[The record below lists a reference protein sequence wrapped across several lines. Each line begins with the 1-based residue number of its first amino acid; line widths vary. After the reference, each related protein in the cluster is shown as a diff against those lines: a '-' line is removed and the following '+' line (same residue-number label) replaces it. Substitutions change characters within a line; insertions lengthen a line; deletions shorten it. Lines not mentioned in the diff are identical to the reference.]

1 MPIAVFGNKTF
12 QVTTDKIYTFS
23 EFQYSSSLQTEKQ
36 DADGKKPS
44 TYNKGP
50 GLDSLGLKIRLS
62 VDMGVNP
69 RVELGEWLA
78 IKDDSIAYPFI
89 LGGVPFRPNKWLLV
103 EVQASDE
110 VFDNQGA
117 MLALTLV
124 LKFDEYV
131 RPGSAPAQSSTKSSS
146 TSSSKTAKTSAG
158 IQAVDYKPA
167 TLTASEKEKL
177 K

>member
-1 MPIAVFGNKTF
+1 MPIAVFGSKIF
-12 QVTTDKIYTFS
+12 QITADKIYTFS
-23 EFQYSSSLQTEKQ
+23 DFQYNSTLQTEKQ

-62 VDMGVNP
+62 VDLGLNP
-69 RVELGEWLA
+69 RVEMGEWLA

-103 EVQASDE
+103 DVQASDE
-110 VFDNQGA
+110 VFDNQGG
-117 MLALTLV
+117 MLAVILV

-131 RPGSAPAQSSTKSSS
+131 RPGSASE
-146 TSSSKTAKTSAG
+146 SSKKKGSSATAKTSAG